1 MSLVTRAGGT
11 EGCSSPHAGRRARM
25 GCCSHSLPCMLARPA
40 GVQSASS
47 AASYAT
53 NTASAGPQRVDRFDE
68 PWRTIRRDRH
78 RRLEPTLAQS
88 PQHPFRPL
96 PGSHY
101 WSLRE
106 SGRPSAKPHRG
117 PEVALEQSRAC
128 LCVRLTR
135 YCPLGHTGGSFVFV
149 VKRLTHA
156 YHTRERPLVPPPL
169 VQA

>member
-40 GVQSASS
+40 GIQSASS

-117 PEVALEQSRAC
+117 SRSGPGAEPC
-128 LCVRLTR
+128 LLIPTASFNPLSCHSCTR
-135 YCPLGHTGGSFVFV
+135 GC
-149 VKRLTHA
+149 
-156 YHTRERPLVPPPL
+156 YHLSIL
-169 VQA
+169 AHL

>member
-47 AASYAT
+47 AAFYAT

-68 PWRTIRRDRH
+68 PWRTIGRDRH
-78 RRLEPTLAQS
+78 RRLEPALAQN
-88 PQHPFRPL
+88 PQHPFRLL

-106 SGRPSAKPHRG
+106 SGRPSTKPHRG
-117 PEVALEQSRAC
+117 PRSGPGAEPCC

-156 YHTRERPLVPPPL
+156 YHTREGSLVPPPL